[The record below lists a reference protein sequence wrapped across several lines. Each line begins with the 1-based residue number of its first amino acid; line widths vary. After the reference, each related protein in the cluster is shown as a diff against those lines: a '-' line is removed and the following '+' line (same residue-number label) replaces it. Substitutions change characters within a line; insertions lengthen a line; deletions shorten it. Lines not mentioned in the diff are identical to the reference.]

1 MPKFKEYLK
10 DENGKPS
17 SARLFSAY
25 FMWFFFVSNI
35 MILSGV
41 LYGNVAV
48 DLNLM
53 LMFMIYDFF
62 LLLAIFAPKQLGKI
76 EEIRKIIELAKI
88 QQPKILS
95 PTEKETEKE

>member
-35 MILSGV
+35 MILSSL
-41 LYGNVAV
+41 LYGNLTV
-48 DLNLM
+48 DLNLI
-53 LMFMIYDFF
+53 LMFIIYDFL

-76 EEIRKIIELAKI
+76 EEIRKVIELAKI
-88 QQPKILS
+88 QKPQILEIS
-95 PTEKETEKE
+95 EEEVKDK